1 MVRFAELYV
10 QVSHLFFIVFV
21 LLSLASLSSL
31 LLESSFMQSVCP
43 SFAVD
48 LIRVTSVQLIA
59 VISVGL
65 LEIEVL
71 EVLQALA
78 SGRRMSHPSRFSW
91 TL

>member
-1 MVRFAELYV
+1 MCFAELYV
-10 QVSHLFFIVFV
+10 QAVHLFFIVFV
-21 LLSLASLSSL
+21 LLSLASLSLL
-31 LLESSFMQSVCP
+31 LLESLFMQSVCP

-48 LIRVTSVQLIA
+48 LVGVTSVQLIA
-59 VISVGL
+59 VISVDL

-78 SGRRMSHPSRFSW
+78 SGRRMFHPWRFSW